1 MNFAAAQLLDVRY
14 KKECMNFSLQIL
26 QSVIADFQWRRS
38 AYEREGD

>member
-1 MNFAAAQLLDVRY
+1 MNFAAAQLLDVSY